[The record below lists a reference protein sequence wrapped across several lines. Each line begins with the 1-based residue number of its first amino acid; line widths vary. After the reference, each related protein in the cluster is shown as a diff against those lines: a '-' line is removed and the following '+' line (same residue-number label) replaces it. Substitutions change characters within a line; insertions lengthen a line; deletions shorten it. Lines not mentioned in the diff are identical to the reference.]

1 MARRRRPAAV
11 TTAIIHLLVHV
22 SLFFSVVTAAT
33 FADDAA
39 ALQDLRDAIGGESL
53 GWTGKDP
60 CSWPHVVCDGNRVTS
75 IQVANAGISG
85 TLPPSIS
92 KLSKLTTLGLQ
103 NNRLTG
109 PVPSLTGLTFLQ
121 NLYLDNNN
129 FSSIPSGA
137 FSGLTNLQTVRL
149 DYNQFSPWPVPT
161 ELAQSTSLKS
171 FTASKA
177 NAVGTIP
184 DFFGRL
190 PNLQELKL
198 SYNNLSG
205 GIPSSFAKSGIQI
218 LWLNNQQGEKL
229 SGSISVLG
237 QMPELTQVWLQTNA
251 FSGPIPDLSKSVSL
265 SDLQLRDNALTG
277 VVPKSL
283 TSQSS
288 LLKVSLGNNQLQGP
302 FPSFPTSVTTVDIG
316 DTNSFCLPEPGPCD
330 PRVDALLAIAADV
343 NYPTAFADA
352 WKGNDPCNRWAFVT
366 CDSQG
371 AITVLNFANQHLVGT
386 ISPAI
391 ANLTGLKALFLNN
404 NNLTGTIPAA
414 LTMLPNLQTI
424 DVSNN
429 NLTGNVPSFAE
440 KVALNITGNSLLGS
454 SIASGGSGRSASAGG
469 DSGDDASGSSISSA
483 KGGSSSSSTRIG
495 VGLGVSVALLLLSGL
510 AYSYYRKTKC
520 SKFEQVKSPHD
531 SSNGTNH
538 VKINIVNGNGYVMAD
553 QQSPESSGTAS
564 LADPGT
570 MVISIQVLQQVT
582 NNFCES
588 NVIGRG
594 GFGVVYR
601 GELHDGTK
609 IAVKRME
616 GAAAGNQ
623 GMNEFLAE
631 IAVLTKV
638 RHRHLVALL
647 GYCIEGS
654 ERLLVYEYMPQGTLG
669 QHLFEGPEKG
679 FSFLNWKA
687 RLTIAL
693 DVARGV
699 EYLHSLA
706 QKSFI
711 HRDLKPSNILLD
723 DNMRAKVSDFGLVKL
738 APEGKCSLETRLAGT
753 FGYLAPEYATT
764 GRVTTKVD
772 VFAFGVVLM
781 EMITGRKA
789 LDESQPEESCHLVTW
804 FRRILISNKGDIG
817 KAIDPAINVDDEET
831 FRSICTVAELAGHC
845 TVREPSQRPDIGHAV
860 NVLSPLVEQWKP
872 CHRDEECSEG
882 INYDIPLSVALQRWQ
897 ANEGNSMMTDT
908 FFRDS
913 TVVENTQS
921 SIPLSAACFP
931 DAANCR

>member
-1 MARRRRPAAV
+1 MARRRRPPAATIIV
-11 TTAIIHLLVHV
+11 IHLLVQA
-22 SLFFSVVTAAT
+22 FCFPVVTAAT
-33 FADDAA
+33 LSDDAA
-39 ALQDLRDAIGGESL
+39 ALQDLRDAIRGESL

-60 CSWPHVVCDGNRVTS
+60 CSWPRVGCDGNRVTS
-75 IQVANAGISG
+75 IQVANSAISG

-92 KLSKLTTLGLQ
+92 KLSKLTTLALQ
-103 NNRLTG
+103 NNQLFGT
-109 PVPSLTGLTFLQ
+109 VPSLSGLTSLQ
-121 NLYLDNNN
+121 TLFLDNNN
-129 FSSIPSGA
+129 FSSITSGG
-137 FSGLTNLQTVRL
+137 FSGLTNLQIVRL
-149 DYNQFSPWPVPT
+149 DYNPFSPWPIPT
-161 ELAQSTSLKS
+161 ELAQSTSLQS

-177 NAVGTIP
+177 NAMGTIP
-184 DFFGRL
+184 DMFGRL

-198 SYNNLSG
+198 SYNNLTG
-205 GIPSSFAKSGIQI
+205 GLPSSFARSGIQI

-229 SGSISVLG
+229 SGSISLLG
-237 QMPELTQVWLQTNA
+237 QMPELTQIWLQTNA
-251 FSGPIPDLSKSVSL
+251 FSGPIPDLSRCASL
-265 SDLQLRDNALTG
+265 FDLQLRDNGLTG
-277 VVPKSL
+277 VVPPSL
-283 TSQSS
+283 TTHSS
-288 LLKVSLGNNQLQGP
+288 LLNVSLGNNQLQGP
-302 FPSFPTSVTTVDIG
+302 FPSFPTSVKSADIA

-330 PRVDALLAIAADV
+330 PRVGALLAIAADV

-371 AITVLNFANQHLVGT
+371 MITVLNFANQHLMGT
-386 ISPAI
+386 ISPEI
-391 ANLTGLKALFLNN
+391 ANLTGLKTLLLNN

-414 LTMLPNLQTI
+414 LTMLPNLRTV

-429 NLTGNVPSFAE
+429 NLTGNVPSFIE
-440 KVALNITGNSLLGS
+440 KVALNISGNSLLGS
-454 SIASGGSGRSASAGG
+454 NIPSSGSGVPETAGVDSAE
-469 DSGDDASGSSISSA
+469 DASGASISSA
-483 KGGSSSSSTRIG
+483 KNGSSSLSARIG
-495 VGLGVSVALLLLSGL
+495 VGLGVSVAILLLSGL

-520 SKFEQVKSPHD
+520 SNFEQVKRPHD
-531 SSNGTNH
+531 SSKGTDH
-538 VKINIVNGNGYVMAD
+538 VKINIVNGNGYVIAD
-553 QQSPESSGTAS
+553 QHSPASSGTAS

-594 GFGVVYR
+594 GFGVVYK

-616 GAAAGNQ
+616 SAAAGSK

-647 GYCIEGS
+647 GYCIDGN

-679 FSFLNWKA
+679 FAFLNWKA
-687 RLTIAL
+687 RITIAL

-789 LDESQPEESCHLVTW
+789 LDETQPEESCHLVTW
-804 FRRILISNKGDIG
+804 FRRILIGNKGDVG
-817 KAIDPAINVDDEET
+817 NGIDPAVNVDDEET
-831 FRSICTVAELAGHC
+831 FKSICTVAELAGHC
-845 TVREPSQRPDIGHAV
+845 TAREPNQRPDIGHAV

-897 ANEGNSMMTDT
+897 ANEDTSMMTGT

-913 TVVENTQS
+913 TLVENTQS
-921 SIPLSAACFP
+921 SIPLGAACFP